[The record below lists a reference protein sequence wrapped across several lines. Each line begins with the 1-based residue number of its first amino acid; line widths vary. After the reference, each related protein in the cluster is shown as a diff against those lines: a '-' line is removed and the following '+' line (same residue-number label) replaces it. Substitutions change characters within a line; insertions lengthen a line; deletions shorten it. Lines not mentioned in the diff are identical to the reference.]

1 MPESIEQYQ
10 VEQYQDAIL
19 VQVQQRKSRL
29 EGTTIAPVDMTGN
42 ALYWERIGA
51 TEAVDLVTRH
61 DDTPN
66 IEVDHSRRKQ
76 TATPKVWATLL
87 DRTDQVRML
96 VNPMNRYVQIAQM
109 AMARA
114 KDRIIITALGGTS
127 YSGQAG
133 TTAVVLPAAQ
143 KIAVGG
149 TGLTLSKLMSAKEQ
163 MDADEV
169 DEEAERYIVHSARQM
184 TNLLETTEI
193 KSREYNSVA
202 ALVEGKL
209 ANNRYMGFTFIR
221 SQLLTLT
228 SDVRYC
234 YAYSKGAIGLGI
246 LDNVTSRITQES
258 TKNFSWQVYLSM
270 DMGATR
276 VEEEQVIEIACAEA

>member
-1 MPESIEQYQ
+1 MPESIEEYQ
-10 VEQYQDAIL
+10 IEQYQDSIMVL
-19 VQVQQRKSRL
+19 VQQRKSRL

-87 DRTDQVRML
+87 DRADQVRML

-114 KDRIIITALGGTS
+114 KDSIIITALGGTS

-169 DEEAERYIVHSARQM
+169 DEEAPRYIVCSARQI

-193 KSREYNSVA
+193 KDINYNAVK
-202 ALVEGKL
+202 ALYDGNVKHFL
-209 ANNRYMGFTFIR
+209 GFDFIR
-221 SQLLTLT
+221 TQLLSL
-228 SDVRYC
+228 SASVRYC

-276 VEEEQVIEIACAEA
+276 VEEEQVIEIACAES